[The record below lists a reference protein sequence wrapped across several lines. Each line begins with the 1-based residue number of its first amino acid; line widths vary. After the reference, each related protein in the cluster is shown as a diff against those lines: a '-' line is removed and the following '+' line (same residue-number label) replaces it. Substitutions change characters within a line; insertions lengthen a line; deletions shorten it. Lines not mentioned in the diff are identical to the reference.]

1 MNCGRSMPINKRLA
15 RLIDLVPYIS
25 EHQGVAISE
34 LAIKFGVSNDEIEK
48 DLWLL
53 YMCGLPGQTPLELME
68 FEFEDGFV
76 TVRNADE
83 LKKPR
88 SLTQTEIAAL
98 IVGLDLLSVHGNE
111 VSVNLKVKLSNL
123 LATKIAY
130 QPSRDDLWSN
140 QITDS
145 IQRNALLRIVYNGKE
160 RDVVPLEIYKEGTDS
175 YLRAYCKV
183 ASDRRTFKL
192 SRISNLMVLD
202 KFELAPNEVPAE
214 TSPLSTQIRTH
225 HSARRVRESLGGT
238 SEIQYFS
245 NEWLVSQVMAL
256 GGAVELLDQHLR
268 AQILAK
274 LKASQS
280 LYL

>member
-1 MNCGRSMPINKRLA
+1 MPINKRLA
-15 RLIDLVPYIS
+15 RLIDLVPYIA

-34 LAIKFGVSNDEIEK
+34 LANKFGVTAAEIEK

-68 FEFEDGFV
+68 FEFEDGYV

-98 IVGLDLLSVHGNE
+98 IVGLDLLSMQGNPIA
-111 VSVNLKVKLSNL
+111 SRLKEKLSNL
-123 LATKIAY
+123 LATKISY
-130 QPSRDDLWSN
+130 QPARDDLWSAR
-140 QITDS
+140 IAES
-145 IQRNALLRIVYNGKE
+145 IQKNKLISIVYNGKE
-160 RDVVPLEIYKEGTDS
+160 RVVIPLEIYKEGGDS
-175 YLRAYCKV
+175 YLRAYCKE

-192 SRISNLMVLD
+192 SRISSLTVLEIQ
-202 KFELAPNEVPAE
+202 ELAPNEVPTE
-214 TSPLSTQIRTH
+214 TSPLSAQIKTH
-225 HSARRVRESLGGT
+225 RSARRVRESLGGT
-238 SEIQYFS
+238 NEIQYFS

-256 GGAVELLDQHLR
+256 GGAVELIDEQLR

-274 LKASQS
+274 LEASQS

>member
-1 MNCGRSMPINKRLA
+1 MAINKRLA
-15 RLIDLVPYIS
+15 RLIDLVPYIA

-34 LAIKFGVSNDEIEK
+34 LANKFGVTAAEIEK

-68 FEFEDGFV
+68 FEFEDGYV

-98 IVGLDLLSVHGNE
+98 IVGLDLLSVQGNPIA
-111 VSVNLKVKLSNL
+111 SRLKEKLSNL
-123 LATKIAY
+123 LATKISYEPA
-130 QPSRDDLWSN
+130 RDDLWSTR
-140 QITDS
+140 ITES
-145 IQRNALLRIVYNGKE
+145 IQNNKLISIVYNGKD
-160 RDVVPLEIYKEGTDS
+160 RVVIPLEIYKEGSDS
-175 YLRAYCKV
+175 YLRAYCKE

-192 SRISNLMVLD
+192 SRISSLTILETQ
-202 KFELAPNEVPAE
+202 ELAPTE
-214 TSPLSTQIRTH
+214 TSPLSTQIKTH
-225 HSARRVRESLGGT
+225 RSARRVRESLGGT

-256 GGAVELLDQHLR
+256 GGAVELTDEQLR

-274 LKASQS
+274 LEASQS

>member
-1 MNCGRSMPINKRLA
+1 MPINKRLA
-15 RLIDLVPYIS
+15 RLIDLVPYIA
-25 EHQGVAISE
+25 EHQGIAISE
-34 LAIKFGVSNDEIEK
+34 LASKFGVTAEEIEK

-68 FEFEDGFV
+68 FEFEDGYV

-83 LKKPR
+83 LKTPR

-98 IVGLDLLSVHGNE
+98 IVGLELLTAQGNKAA
-111 VSVNLKVKLSNL
+111 SDLKVKLSNL
-123 LATKIAY
+123 LATKVSYVPA
-130 QPSRDDLWSN
+130 RDDLWSS
-140 QITDS
+140 QIS
-145 IQRNALLRIVYNGKE
+145 EAIQQNKSLKILYSGRERIVI
-160 RDVVPLEIYKEGTDS
+160 PLEIYKEGSES
-175 YLRAYCKV
+175 YLRAFCKE

-192 SRISNLMVLD
+192 SRISSLNVLD
-202 KFELAPNEVPAE
+202 VHELAPNEVPTE
-214 TSPLSTQIRTH
+214 SLSFATRIKTH

-238 SEIQYFS
+238 NEIQYYS
-245 NEWLVSQVMAL
+245 SAWLISQVMAL
-256 GGAVELLDQHLR
+256 GGAVELIDEQLR

>member
-1 MNCGRSMPINKRLA
+1 MAINKRLA
-15 RLIDLVPYIS
+15 RLIDLVPYIA

-34 LAIKFGVSNDEIEK
+34 LANKFGVTAAEIEK

-68 FEFEDGFV
+68 FEFEDGYV

-98 IVGLDLLSVHGNE
+98 IVGLDLLSVQGNP
-111 VSVNLKVKLSNL
+111 VASHLKEKLSNL
-123 LATKIAY
+123 LATKISYEPA
-130 QPSRDDLWSN
+130 RDDLWSTR
-140 QITDS
+140 ITES
-145 IQRNALLRIVYNGKE
+145 IQNNKLIRIVYNGKD
-160 RDVVPLEIYKEGTDS
+160 RVVIPLEIYKEGSDS
-175 YLRAYCKV
+175 YLRAYCKE
-183 ASDRRTFKL
+183 AIDRRTFKL
-192 SRISNLMVLD
+192 SRISSLSILEIH
-202 KFELAPNEVPAE
+202 ELAPNEVPTE
-214 TSPLSTQIRTH
+214 TSPRSAQIKTH

-238 SEIQYFS
+238 SEIQFYS
-245 NEWLVSQVMAL
+245 SEWLISQVMAL
-256 GGAVELLDQHLR
+256 GGAVELTDEQLR

-274 LKASQS
+274 IKASQS

>member
-1 MNCGRSMPINKRLA
+1 MAINKRLA

-25 EHQGVAISE
+25 EHQGVSISE
-34 LAIKFGVSNDEIEK
+34 LANKFGVSTAEIEK

-68 FEFEDGFV
+68 FEFEDGYV

-98 IVGLDLLSVHGNE
+98 IIGLDLLSIQGNK
-111 VSVNLKVKLSNL
+111 VASSLKEKLSNL
-123 LATKIAY
+123 LATKISYMPAG
-130 QPSRDDLWSN
+130 DDLWST
-140 QITDS
+140 QIAES
-145 IQRNALLRIVYNGKE
+145 IQKNELMRIVYNGKE
-160 RDVVPLEIYKEGTDS
+160 RVVIPLEVYKEGSDT
-175 YLRAYCKV
+175 YLRAYCKE

-192 SRISNLMVLD
+192 SRISSLLALEIH
-202 KFELAPNEVPAE
+202 ELAPNEVPTE
-214 TSPLSTQIRTH
+214 NSPLSTQIKTH

-238 SEIQYFS
+238 SEIKYYS
-245 NEWLVSQVMAL
+245 SEWLIAQVMAL
-256 GGAVELLDQHLR
+256 GGAVELVDKQLR

-274 LKASQS
+274 LEASQS